1 VPYVNLYNQITFLP
15 VKEITKMISHNLI
28 KRKNVGLGAVKNIYC
43 SCGLCVCLLHS
54 YLIANILKTLKQLNQ
69 MGFIFK

>member
-28 KRKNVGLGAVKNIYC
+28 KRKNVGLGAVKEY
-43 SCGLCVCLLHS
+43 LLQLWFVCLF
-54 YLIANILKTLKQLNQ
+54 IA
-69 MGFIFK
+69 